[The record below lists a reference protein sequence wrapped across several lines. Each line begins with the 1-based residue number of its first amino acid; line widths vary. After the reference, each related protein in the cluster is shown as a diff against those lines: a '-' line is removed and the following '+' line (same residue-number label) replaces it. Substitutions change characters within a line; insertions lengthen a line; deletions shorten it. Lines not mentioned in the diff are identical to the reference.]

1 MNMKVFAVIKREYL
15 TRVRTKGFI
24 IGTFLFPMILVLI
37 FGGYFI
43 FQTVFA
49 PSTQTYNI
57 IDQTG
62 RIFNEFSRMQSDT
75 LRNGQPKYRF
85 IKEEVTPA
93 GLEPTVVDLQN
104 KVLEAEIEGYIIIPE
119 DIVDS
124 KVISYSARNVSDF
137 EMQESFS
144 WSFSRIVT
152 DMRLEDRGFPVD
164 EIRHEMNLGR
174 VRLKSRQVTEKGEIE
189 KSGGASFAL
198 SYLLTYVI
206 ILMMMIYG
214 QTLMRS
220 VIEEKTQRI
229 TETIV
234 SSIKPIE
241 LMLGKIAGICGL
253 GITQLV
259 VFGGIII
266 LMLNYAEPIFKQFG
280 IEAPNVLGFVKQIHF
295 SSNVFAFMIIFFLL
309 GFVFF
314 SSIFAAVGAMV
325 NTEDEGQQYQMPLM
339 ILIWIGFFI
348 MLTVAKNPET
358 TRAFWISLFPLFTPI
373 VMFSRI
379 AVSDPILPSGAYL
392 SIFTMTAS
400 TVLLILLV
408 AKIYRVGILM
418 YGKKAS
424 LKEAIKWIR
433 YR

>member
-15 TRVRTKGFI
+15 TRVKTKGFI
-24 IGTFLFPMILVLI
+24 IGTFLFPMILILI

-43 FQTVFA
+43 FSTVFG
-49 PSTQTYNI
+49 PSTRTYHI
-57 IDQTG
+57 IDQSG
-62 RIFNEFSRMQSDT
+62 RIFDEFSRIQSDT
-75 LRNGQPKYRF
+75 LKNGDPEYQF
-85 IKEEVTPA
+85 IREDITAE
-93 GLEPTVVDLQN
+93 GLEPIVDGLQN
-104 KVLEAEIEGYIIIPE
+104 RVLNKEIDGYMIIPE
-119 DIVDS
+119 DIVES
-124 KVISYSARNVSDF
+124 KTITYSARNVSDF
-137 EMQESFS
+137 EEQESFGRTFS
-144 WSFSRIVT
+144 WIVT
-152 DMRLEDRGFPVD
+152 NMRFENRGLPAD
-164 EIRHEMNLGR
+164 EIRQEMNRGR
-174 VRLKSRQVTEKGEIE
+174 VRLNTRQVTEKGEIE

-241 LMLGKIAGICGL
+241 LMLGKIAGICAL
-253 GITQLV
+253 GITQLI
-259 VFGGIII
+259 VFGGIIL
-266 LMLNYAEPIFKQFG
+266 LMLNYSESIFKQLG
-280 IEAPNVLGFVKQIHF
+280 VDAPDVLGFVRQIHF

-358 TRAFWISLFPLFTPI
+358 PRAFWVSLFPLFTPI

-379 AVSDPILPSGAYL
+379 AVSDPIIPSGAYL
-392 SIFTMTAS
+392 SLFTMSAS
-400 TVLLILLV
+400 TVLLIMLV

-424 LKEAIKWIR
+424 IKEAIRWIR
-433 YR
+433 YK

>member
-24 IGTFLFPMILVLI
+24 IGTFLFPMILILI

-43 FQTVFA
+43 FNTVFGS
-49 PSTQTYNI
+49 STRTYHI
-57 IDQTG
+57 VDQTD
-62 RIFNEFSRMQSDT
+62 RIFDEFSNIQSDT
-75 LRNGQPKYRF
+75 LKNGDPKYHF
-85 IKEEVTPA
+85 MKEDIAA
-93 GLEPTVVDLQN
+93 GGIEPIVDDLQN
-104 KVLEAEIEGYIIIPE
+104 KVLNKEIDGYMIIPE

-124 KVISYSARNVSDF
+124 KIITYSARNVSDF
-137 EMQESFS
+137 EEQESFGRTFS
-144 WSFSRIVT
+144 WIVT
-152 DMRLEDRGFPVD
+152 NMRFENRGLPVD
-164 EIRHEMNLGR
+164 EIRQEMNRGR
-174 VRLKSRQVTEKGEIE
+174 VRLKSRQITEKGEIE

-198 SYLLTYVI
+198 SYILTYVI

-234 SSIKPIE
+234 SSIKPVE
-241 LMLGKIAGICGL
+241 LMLGKITGICAL
-253 GITQLV
+253 GITQLII
-259 VFGGIII
+259 FGGIIL
-266 LMLNYAEPIFKQFG
+266 LMLNYSEPIFKQFG
-280 IEAPNVLGFVKQIHF
+280 VNAPDVLGFVRQIHF
-295 SSNVFAFMIIFFLL
+295 SSHIFAFMIIFFLL

-358 TRAFWISLFPLFTPI
+358 SRAFWISLFPLFTPI

-379 AVSDPILPSGAYL
+379 AVSDPIIPSGAYL
-392 SIFTMTAS
+392 SLFTMSVS
-400 TVLLILLV
+400 TVLLIMLV

-418 YGKKAS
+418 YGKKPS

-433 YR
+433 YK